1 MIYSAW
7 LFGFSLLFVA
17 IERLWPQRRQP
28 LFRRGIASDVAYLI
42 FNSEYL
48 GLFVGLVSIRTIGAL
63 DRGLDL
69 AHLRQVFYM
78 GAMGGQP
85 VWFQFLVLLV
95 TFDFSQWLI
104 HNALHRAPLLWRFH
118 QVHHSVEEMDWIGNW
133 RFHWAEVVF
142 YRSLLYVPAAFF
154 GFSGVVMFWCGVL
167 DTLIGHFAH
176 SNLRFHIGPLKYLFN
191 SPEMHIW
198 HHAHP
203 NSGPIDR
210 SFGITLSI
218 WDWVFGT
225 AHLPATKD
233 PDRLGFA
240 GIESYPRNIFGQW
253 LAPFVRREAS

>member
-17 IERLWPQRRQP
+17 IERLWPRRRQS
-28 LFRRGIASDVAYLI
+28 LFRRGIASDIAYLI

-69 AHLRQVFYM
+69 AHLRQAFYM

-85 VWFQFLVLLV
+85 VWLQFLVLLL
-95 TFDFSQWLI
+95 TFDLSQWLI
-104 HNALHRAPLLWRFH
+104 HNALHRVPLFWRFH
-118 QVHHSVEEMDWIGNW
+118 KVHHSVEEMDWIGNW

-142 YRSLLYVPAAFF
+142 YRSLLYIPAAFF
-154 GFSGVVMFWCGVL
+154 GFRGAVMFWYGVL
-167 DTLIGHFAH
+167 NTLIGHFAH
-176 SNLRFHIGPLKYLFN
+176 SNLRFHIGPLKFVFN

-203 NSGPIDR
+203 DSGPIDR
-210 SFGITLSI
+210 NFGITLSI
-218 WDWVFGT
+218 WDWFFGT
-225 AHLPATKD
+225 AHLPAAKD
-233 PDRLGFA
+233 PERLGFD
-240 GIESYPRNIFGQW
+240 GIESYPGNILGQW
-253 LAPFVRREAS
+253 LAPFVRREVS